1 MTEIIPNNNF
11 LFGGIPRSGKNKI
24 TLIGLGLVLFCLFMV
39 NPSIA
44 SEKSDNT
51 AADSPA
57 QEAPVKAKKGMDKP
71 IIVNGDI
78 VEYSSDNQEV
88 TAKGK
93 VDITYKG
100 MKLSC
105 DQITVNTLTKDGLAE
120 GNVRV
125 DEEKGSVEG
134 SKMLYNFNTKKGT
147 IYNSTFRF
155 NPYYGRIRKLL
166 KLSDVEYVG
175 LNGYFTSCS
184 FDRPHYRIKSKR
196 INIFP
201 GDKIQTRKD
210 IFYVHNVPLAYLP
223 RYNQNLKEPLMHVQ
237 VVPGHGK
244 KEGYFLLSAWRYQF
258 SDNFSGRI
266 YADYRQKWGNA
277 QGFGANY
284 KTQDFGKGDFK
295 FYYSRENDQNLSEK
309 EYPARKFERYFIRN
323 RHYWTIDDRT
333 NFISEYYKIV
343 DSKRAVLLRN
353 PADNVLKDYFP
364 REYEK
369 DTQPL
374 SYALMHHNFN
384 FSSLDILMQK
394 RINRWYT
401 QEEKLPEIKYSL
413 PSRQIGDSR
422 FYFQDDSSFLS
433 YNNKNAVPS
442 DSWNDTY
449 YNKLSTTNRFSLP
462 SRVAIFAFTPFISE
476 QLAFNDKGT
485 YGSTYETMFSTG
497 ADVSTKFYRVFDVN
511 TNLWNL
517 NINGLRHIITPTAS
531 YAHNHGSTMP
541 TGNLKIGGKGD
552 TDSSSIALGLS
563 NRLQTRRTSADK
575 KIVSIQSVDIATLNI
590 NSNYLLHPESATTTK
605 RGSNFSD
612 VIFDLELRPYSW
624 LNLDADSTYYRSDRA
639 SENYNKLS
647 IFNYDI
653 GFNLAS
659 ERTISFGQRYNR
671 KGSNEFTSGAEWR
684 LNPKWKLKVYERY
697 QFYDSAPYER
707 KAGLREQ
714 EYTIS
719 RDLHCWIFEFTYN
732 VKVGEGATVWFV
744 FKLKAFPEMGI
755 NFDQSYN
762 RPKAGSQSTY

>member
-1 MTEIIPNNNF
+1 MIMTQIIPHNN
-11 LFGGIPRSGKNKI
+11 LLSGRIPRSGKNKI
-24 TLIGLGLVLFCLFMV
+24 TLIGLGLSLFCLFMV
-39 NPSIA
+39 NPLLA
-44 SEKSDNT
+44 EEKSDNP
-51 AADSPA
+51 AADNPA
-57 QEAPVKAKKGMDKP
+57 QEAPVKEKKGMDKP
-71 IIVNGDI
+71 IIVNGDT
-78 VEYSSDNQEV
+78 VEYSSDNKEV

-120 GNVRV
+120 GNTRI
-125 DEEKGSVEG
+125 DEESGSVEG

-147 IYNSTFRF
+147 IYDATFRF
-155 NPYYGRIRKLL
+155 NPYYGRTRKLL
-166 KLSDVEYVG
+166 KLSDIEYVG

-237 VVPGHGK
+237 VIPGHGK

-266 YADYRQKWGNA
+266 YADYRHLWGNA

-284 KTQDFGKGDFK
+284 NTQEFGKGDLK
-295 FYYSRENDQNLSEK
+295 FYYTQQRDHNISKHD
-309 EYPARKFERYFIRN
+309 YPVRKFERYFIRD
-323 RHYWTIDDRT
+323 RHKWTIDDRT

-343 DSKRAVLLRN
+343 DSRRAIYGSEN
-353 PADNVLKDYFP
+353 NILKDYFP
-364 REYEK
+364 REYEI

-384 FSSLDILMQK
+384 FSSVDILMQK
-394 RINRWYT
+394 RVNRWYS

-422 FYFQDDSSFLS
+422 FYFQDDSSYLN
-433 YNNKNAVPS
+433 YNSKNAVPS
-442 DSWNDTY
+442 DSWNDTS
-449 YNKLSTTNRFSLP
+449 YNKLSTTNKFSLP
-462 SRVAIFAFTPFISE
+462 FRVSIFAVTPSISE

-485 YGSTYETMFSTG
+485 YGSTYETIFSTG
-497 ADVSTKFYRVFDVN
+497 ADLSTKFYRVFDVN

-517 NINGLRHIITPTAS
+517 NIKGLRHIITPTAS
-531 YAHNHGSTMP
+531 YVHSHGSTMP

-552 TDSSSIALGLS
+552 TDNSSIALALS
-563 NRLQTRRTSADK
+563 NKLQTRRTSTDK
-575 KIVSIQSVDIATLNI
+575 KIIGIQSVDIATFNI
-590 NSNYLLHPESATTTK
+590 NSNYLLHPELATTAK
-605 RGSNFSD
+605 RGSNLSD

-624 LNLDADSTYYRSDRA
+624 LNIDADSTYYRSDR
-639 SENYNKLS
+639 SNLNYNKFS
-647 IFNYDI
+647 VFNYDI
-653 GFNLAS
+653 GFNLAT
-659 ERTISFGQRYNR
+659 ERTIGLGQRYNR
-671 KGSNEFTSGAEWR
+671 KGNNEFTSSLEWR
-684 LNPKWKLKVYERY
+684 LNPKWKFKVYERF
-697 QFYDSAPYER
+697 QLYDSVPYYER
-707 KAGLREQ
+707 NAGLREQ
-714 EYTIS
+714 EYTIT

-732 VKVGEGATVWFV
+732 VKVGAGATVWFV
-744 FKLKAFPEMGI
+744 LKLKAFPEMGI
-755 NFDQSYN
+755 DYNQSYHE
-762 RPKAGSQSTY
+762 PKPGSQSS